1 MSVFFVR
8 GPGKERSAAH
18 VIFSLECGNRGVKC
32 LSSSFL
38 INGTFR

>member
-18 VIFSLECGNRGVKC
+18 VIFSLECDKGGMKY
-32 LSSSFL
+32 LSSLFL
-38 INGTFR
+38 INGTFQ